1 MFGIILFISG
11 FVERVGKSRCDFN
24 CSLYKQG
31 DQDMTSWYRC
41 AFASGGALLAL
52 AGAAS
57 AADLAKGY
65 YEIDGYVT
73 QSSCGSILP
82 QGSAVDTWS
91 RYPGATVKGMQQASS
106 ATSPPGGAGDA
117 TTTVCVTGTAIPS
130 TGLNGATLLFNCFHD
145 TDAGDGAL
153 ASQEKSTFTV
163 GASHDPSVWQV
174 SVNTTL
180 IVNRKTVCTYTTD
193 GTWTAE

>member
-1 MFGIILFISG
+1 L
-11 FVERVGKSRCDFN
+11 
-24 CSLYKQG
+24 
-31 DQDMTSWYRC
+31 T
-41 AFASGGALLAL
+41 L
-52 AGAAS
+52 AGTAG

-82 QGSAVDTWS
+82 AGSAVDTWS
-91 RYPGATVKGMQQASS
+91 HYPGATFKGMQFATSASS
-106 ATSPPGGAGDA
+106 PSGGAGDA
-117 TTTVCVTGTAIPS
+117 TTTLCSTGTAIPS
-130 TGLNGATLLFNCFHD
+130 GGLNGATLTFNCYHD
-145 TDAGDGAL
+145 TDAGDGTL

-163 GASHDPSVWQV
+163 GGSHDPSVWQV
-174 SVNTTL
+174 SINTTL